1 MSALRKLMPLA
12 ASLLILPL
20 AACETPTTGLT
31 DAKRVA
37 ETIGHVRPSKHDTCD
52 TQQQIAAQSSR
63 IDSIATNKE
72 VVYKPEPC
80 PNPQRVASTQPEKQR

>member
-1 MSALRKLMPLA
+1 MNARQRPTLLA
-12 ASLLILPL
+12 ASLLTLALP
-20 AACETPTTGLT
+20 ACAIPTTGLT
-31 DAKRVA
+31 DAKAVA
-37 ETIGHVRPSKHDTCD
+37 ETIGHVRPSKKDTCD

-80 PNPQRVASTQPEKQR
+80 PNPQRVASNPETKR